1 MKHWIEAARLRT
13 LPLSVSGI
21 IVGSMYALAHPTTDI
36 LTPTE
41 VFNWRLF
48 GFAIL
53 TTLGL
58 QILSN
63 FANDYGDG
71 VKGTDNDDRVGPKR
85 AIQSGVISR
94 KAMKQAIVITAMLTL
109 LSAVLLIYFAFT
121 DTNIFYT
128 LFFLGLGILAIIS
141 AIRYTVGNTAYG
153 YRGYGDL
160 FVFVF
165 FGLVSTLGVNFL
177 YSKEIDALL
186 ILPAAAIGL
195 LSVGVLNLNNM
206 RDEESDRKSNK
217 NTIVVK
223 IGGAKAK
230 IYHYFLIVSAM
241 VSVLIFSILSNFKF
255 DQYIYLVTFIPLLKH
270 LHTVSK
276 NENPKD
282 LDPELK
288 KLALSTFAL
297 AVLLSLCI
305 IFFFSDILV
314 NLFLGGR

>member
-13 LPLSVSGI
+13 LPLSISGI
-21 IVGSMYALAHPTTDI
+21 IVGSMYALANPTDNI

-71 VKGTDNDDRVGPKR
+71 IKGTDNKDRVGPKR
-85 AIQSGVISR
+85 AIQSGVISPE
-94 KAMKQAIVITAMLTL
+94 AMKRAIIITAALTL
-109 LSAVLLIYFAFT
+109 LSAMLLIYYAFT
-121 DTNIFYT
+121 DTNIFYS
-128 LFFLGLGILAIIS
+128 LFFLILGILAIAS

-177 YSKEIDALL
+177 YSKELDPLL
-186 ILPAAAIGL
+186 FLPAAAVGL

-206 RDEESDRKSNK
+206 RDEASDRKSNK

-230 IYHYFLIVSAM
+230 IYHYFLIISAM
-241 VSVLIFSILSNFKF
+241 VLVIVFALLSGFKL
-255 DQYIYLVTFIPLLKH
+255 DQYLFLLAYIPLTKH
-270 LHTVSK
+270 LINVYK
-276 NENPKD
+276 NKETKL

-297 AVLLSLCI
+297 SVLLALCMI
-305 IFFFSDILV
+305 YFFSDIIV
-314 NLFLGGR
+314 NTLLGGR

>member
-21 IVGSMYALAHPTTDI
+21 IVGSMYALAHPTDEI
-36 LTPTE
+36 LTPTD

-71 VKGTDNDDRVGPKR
+71 IKGTDNEDRIGPKR
-85 AIQSGVISR
+85 TIQSGLITPA
-94 KAMKQAIVITAMLTL
+94 AMKRAIIITSLLTL
-109 LSAVLLIYFAFT
+109 LSAIALIYYAFR
-121 DTNIFYT
+121 DTNLFYS
-128 LFFLGLGILAIIS
+128 LFYLALGILAILS

-177 YSKEIDALL
+177 YSKQLDFEL
-186 ILPAAAIGL
+186 ILPAIAIGF

-206 RDEESDRKSNK
+206 RDEVSDRKAGK

-223 IGGAKAK
+223 IGGEKAK
-230 IYHYFLIVSAM
+230 KYHYFLIIGAM
-241 VSVLIFSILSNFKF
+241 VAILVFAIVSNFKF
-255 DQYIYLVTFIPLLKH
+255 DQYLFLLAYIPLTNH
-270 LHTVSK
+270 LITVSK
-276 NENPKD
+276 NQEPRN

-288 KLALSTFAL
+288 KLALSTFL
-297 AVLLSLCI
+297 LSVLLSLCMI
-305 IFFFSDILV
+305 YFFSDIVV
-314 NLFLGGR
+314 NTLLGGR